1 MHIRDLRE
9 RKNLSQDK
17 VAEAA
22 GLSYSAFVRIEEGRG
37 TQQEWEHVVEVIKNM
52 QPGLRKLGGG
62 PPFKDPEKQAKVREA
77 RAKGRSVAH
86 AIGISRPGRHPY
98 IHKAS

>member
-22 GLSYSAFVRIEEGRG
+22 GLTYSAFVRIEEGRG
-37 TQQEWEHVVEVIKNM
+37 TQQEWEHVVNTIKGM

-62 PPFKDPEKQAKVREA
+62 PPFKDAEKQAKVRQARQQGKSVA
-77 RAKGRSVAH
+77 RAM
-86 AIGISRPGRHPY
+86 GISKPGRPQFR
-98 IHKAS
+98 KVG

>member
-22 GLSYSAFVRIEEGRG
+22 GLTYSAFVRIEEGRG
-37 TQQEWEHVVEVIKNM
+37 TQQEWEHVVNTIKSM
-52 QPGLRKLGGG
+52 PPGLRKLGGG

-77 RAKGRSVAH
+77 RESGRSVAR
-86 AIGISRPGRHPY
+86 AMGLAKPGKKQYR
-98 IHKAS
+98 AVS